1 MDSTVFLAQLWGPV
15 ILAIGIGMF
24 VSRSF
29 YLRIYRDI
37 EKGAFA
43 ALIFGGAAMAAG
55 IAQIGVHNVWDTP
68 LEILVSLLGWGLLV
82 KGALFL
88 IVPNFAD
95 RWGDYAARANVVPV
109 VGVAMLVIGGY
120 LSWLGYMVG

>member
-1 MDSTVFLAQLWGPV
+1 MEITTFLAQLWGPV

-43 ALIFGGAAMAAG
+43 ALIFGGASMAAG
-55 IAQIGVHNVWDTP
+55 IAQIGVHNLWNSP
-68 LEILVSLLGWGLLV
+68 AEMLVSLLGWGLLI
-82 KGALFL
+82 KGAYFV
-88 IVPNFAD
+88 IAPGSAD
-95 RWGDYAARANVVPV
+95 RWGDYAARANVIPV
-109 VGVAMLVIGGY
+109 VGVVMLVAGGY
-120 LSWLGYMVG
+120 LSWLGFIAG